1 MRKCRKCISLVF
13 LLCSITAFADTMTEE
28 QARDVACRFVCSTAG
43 SQKSKARSVAPQ
55 ISLAFKMGSADSP
68 LYAFNRDG
76 SGGYVVIAGDN
87 ALDNPVV
94 GWADEGHLDEKRL
107 PPALRGLLQEYQRQ
121 MEFLRLHPASA
132 RMAMGNGSD
141 AQVVV
146 PPLIKTRWNQSA
158 PFNQMLP
165 SEFHVTGCTPTAMAQ
180 IMKYWEWPSQ
190 GRGAHTNRT
199 YPDNWE
205 QLLNEGRFDELKAG
219 HVIATVDFSQSEYD
233 WDNMLDT
240 YGNTFTDKQA
250 EAVAKLMLDC
260 NTAADAR
267 GLGNGGYSVGA
278 YPEDAAKSLSR
289 YFSYRHDWKTILG
302 SQDSLIMRELDN
314 KRPVMYYGYA
324 YYNDPNGHCFVC
336 DGYNDAGYFHFN
348 FGWSGTGD
356 GYYLTSLID
365 PLEQNFSNI
374 SFAIIGIQPS
384 KTSFEKD
391 GVCYDLIDDS
401 RAGVIYAMTSD
412 ANIEDKVTNEGK
424 EYTVTKI
431 FSRAFDN
438 SDQEFNVVRLPA
450 TLDTICSEAFYRAS
464 VKAIDLGSLEM
475 WNNVYFADHYANPQ
489 NYWTQG
495 NVYLLNGQPIINLN
509 IPAAVGKV
517 RPHFL
522 RYNKTLQRLTFENGI
537 TEIGDSAFFGCS
549 NLEYVDL
556 PHNAVKIGN
565 AAFCNGV
572 NNSKL
577 ATVAALDM
585 AMSIGDRAFESC
597 PISSIWLNDN
607 LTYVGNYAF
616 SGHKAEYIDI
626 PARLERIGRQAFI
639 SDNLY
644 GFRDKEKK
652 NTSYSIHNDALYNA
666 EGTRLMQVP
675 AMVRTSGSYGGRYQ
689 FGVLKT
695 TRVISSEAFAG
706 CRGIKKVIIPASVV
720 DIEKGA
726 FHYLDELTDFTNYAT
741 TPQTIEEGTFSDS
754 PFEYAEARKA
764 KLHVQEGCGEAYASA
779 PYWNRFNIVED
790 IPAGSTPTPGYD
802 GEMDVNG
809 FILTYKSPEWE
820 WQELRCLFSDN
831 PELTTDSKGL
841 IVTTDKLRISIG
853 WNADECLL
861 EELIFTELD
870 DPTGIDEITSRGK
883 PTFLFSG
890 NTIRIFG
897 QGQDASASLYT
908 LDGRQI
914 HSTKVTANGETQ
926 IVLPDDGHKIFILRV
941 GSQSINIQ
949 KR

>member
-1 MRKCRKCISLVF
+1 MRKCLSLVF
-13 LLCSITAFADTMTEE
+13 LLCSIVAFADKMTEE
-28 QARDVACRFVCSTAG
+28 QARDAACRFVCSTAG
-43 SQKSKARSVAPQ
+43 SQKSRALSSAPQ
-55 ISLAFKMGSADSP
+55 MSLAFKLGSTDSP
-68 LYAFNRDG
+68 LYVFNRDG
-76 SGGYVVIAGDN
+76 NGGYVVVAGDDN
-87 ALDNPVV
+87 LDNPVV
-94 GWADEGHLDEKRL
+94 GWADEGNLDEKHL
-107 PPALRGLLQEYQRQ
+107 SPALRYLLQEYQKQ

-132 RMAMGNGSD
+132 RKAMGDGNG

-146 PPLIKTRWNQSA
+146 APLIKTRWNQAA
-158 PFNQMLP
+158 PYSQMLP
-165 SEFHVTGCTPTAMAQ
+165 SELHVTGCVPTAMAQ
-180 IMKYWEWPSQ
+180 IMKYWEWPSK
-190 GRGAHTNRT
+190 GRGTHTNRI

-219 HVIATVDFSQSEYD
+219 HVIATVDFSQSVYD
-233 WDNMLDT
+233 WDNMLDI
-240 YGNTFTDKQA
+240 YGNTYTDKQA

-260 NTAADAR
+260 NTAADAHS
-267 GLGNGGYSVGA
+267 LGYGGYSVGA
-278 YPEDAAKSLSR
+278 YPEDAAKALSR
-289 YFSYRHDWKTILG
+289 YFSYRPDWKEIQG
-302 SQDSLIMRELDN
+302 NQDSLIMHELDN
-314 KRPVMYYGYA
+314 KRPVIYYGYA
-324 YYNDPNGHCFVC
+324 YYHDPNGHCFVC

-365 PLEQNFSNI
+365 PLEKNFSNI

-424 EYTVTKI
+424 EYTVTQI
-431 FSRAFDN
+431 FRRAFDN

-464 VKAIDLGSLEM
+464 VKTIDLGSLEM

-489 NYWTQG
+489 NYWTVG
-495 NVYLLNGQPIINLN
+495 NGYLLNGQPIINLYV
-509 IPAAVGKV
+509 PAASGKV

-585 AMSIGDRAFESC
+585 AMSIGDRAFDGC
-597 PISSIWLNDN
+597 PISTIALNDD
-607 LTYVGNYAF
+607 LTYVGNFAF
-616 SGHKAEYIDI
+616 SHHKTEYIDI
-626 PARLERIGRQAFI
+626 PSKLERIGRQAFY

-675 AMVRTSGSYGGRYQ
+675 TMVRTSGSYGKRYE

-695 TRVISSEAFAG
+695 TRTISSEAFVG
-706 CRGIKKVIIPASVV
+706 CRGIKKVIIPASVA

-726 FHYLDELTDFTNYAT
+726 FLYLDELTDFTNYAT
-741 TPQTIEEGTFSDS
+741 TPQTIEEGTFADS
-754 PFEYAEARKA
+754 PFEYTNVARRA
-764 KLHVQEGCGEAYASA
+764 KLHVPVGCGEAYTSA
-779 PYWNRFNIVED
+779 PHWNRFNIIED
-790 IPAGSTPTPGYD
+790 IPAGSSPTPGYD
-802 GEMDVNG
+802 GEMNVNG
-809 FILTYKSPEWE
+809 FILTYRSPERSWE
-820 WQELRCLFSDN
+820 ELRCLFSDN

-870 DPTGIDEITSRGK
+870 DPTGIDEITGSKK

-890 NTIRIFG
+890 NTIRVFG
-897 QGQDASASLYT
+897 QGKDTSASLYT

-914 HSTKVTANGETQ
+914 HSAKVTANGETQ
-926 IVLPDDGHKIFILRV
+926 IVLPDDGQRTYILRA
-941 GSQSINIQ
+941 GNQSIRIQ
-949 KR
+949 KQ